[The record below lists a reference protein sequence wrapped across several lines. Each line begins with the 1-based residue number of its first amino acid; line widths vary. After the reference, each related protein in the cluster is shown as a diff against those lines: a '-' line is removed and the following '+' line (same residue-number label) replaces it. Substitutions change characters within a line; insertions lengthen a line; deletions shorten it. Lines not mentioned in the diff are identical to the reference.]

1 MLKKLF
7 KTMEETKKIMEGEL
21 LAMINLKRYGNDV
34 DAEDTHCYNGCYGYW
49 DEFVGFKTLY

>member
-21 LAMINLKRYGNDV
+21 LAMINLKRYGN
-34 DAEDTHCYNGCYGYW
+34 ATGMPTPLG
-49 DEFVGFKTLY
+49 VG